1 MIAVMAQSNRTVSSL
16 GDALARADEYEAA
29 VGFVVAP
36 LNSLAGSRSWHF
48 VNFKD
53 RRWVQDNH
61 DDDSDEPLPTWV
73 PLNMPFRRLPPLP
86 PSKISRWALA
96 FVDENGKHQRP
107 EIVIWPADEL

>member
-1 MIAVMAQSNRTVSSL
+1 MAQSSLTVSSI
-16 GDALARADEYEAA
+16 GDAIARADQYERA

-53 RRWVQDNH
+53 RRWVQD
-61 DDDSDEPLPTWV
+61 SYDEDTDEKAPPWV
-73 PLNMPFRRLPPLP
+73 PLNMSLRRLPPLP
-86 PSKISRWALA
+86 PSKISRWALV

-107 EIVIWPADEL
+107 EIVIWPADEPADG